1 MSNFS
6 VFLFVCLS
14 VGFTK
19 KFLPAN
25 TTPRRVA
32 ANQST
37 HSYVNSLWSCWN
49 AQLLSDLPPRC
60 PFRIAQH
67 PLLTSLEEERSH
79 QCKIA
84 WGECFTK
91 SYWNG
96 RKQQLIILLTEFQ
109 TDKKYKWLICSVT
122 SPILKRIF
130 LICFL
135 DCKFRVTLFRQV
147 AIVFPLR
154 TTFCCCRLPSPV
166 FCSLQRTNLL
176 MNNGEYYQIQ
186 SPNRHR
192 RCWGLHSKYWNIRKI
207 N

>member
-1 MSNFS
+1 MKLLKCT
-6 VFLFVCLS
+6 VVVC
-14 VGFTK
+14 
-19 KFLPAN
+19 
-25 TTPRRVA
+25 
-32 ANQST
+32 
-37 HSYVNSLWSCWN
+37 
-49 AQLLSDLPPRC
+49 LPPRC
-60 PFRIAQH
+60 PFRIAKH

-84 WGECFTK
+84 WRECFTK

-147 AIVFPLR
+147 DSFSATV
-154 TTFCCCRLPSPV
+154 TTFCFCRLPSPV

-176 MNNGEYYQIQ
+176 MNNGENYQIQ
-186 SPNRHR
+186 FPNRHR
-192 RCWGLHSKYWNIRKI
+192 RCWGLHSKYWKILKI

>member
-1 MSNFS
+1 M
-6 VFLFVCLS
+6 
-14 VGFTK
+14 K
-19 KFLPAN
+19 
-25 TTPRRVA
+25 
-32 ANQST
+32 
-37 HSYVNSLWSCWN
+37 
-49 AQLLSDLPPRC
+49 LLKCTVVVYLPPRC
-60 PFRIAQH
+60 PFRIAEH

-96 RKQQLIILLTEFQ
+96 RKQQLIILLSEFQ

-147 AIVFPLR
+147 DSFSVQRFR
-154 TTFCCCRLPSPV
+154 RQPSPV
-166 FCSLQRTNLL
+166 FCSLQRRNLL
-176 MNNGEYYQIQ
+176 MNNGEWIKFMQ
-186 SPNRHR
+186 SLKRSR
-192 RCWGLHSKYWNIRKI
+192 RCCVLHSKSDIEIFER
-207 N
+207 